1 MTVDSARGADMTDLS
16 TSILG
21 EASRLAAREC
31 LDWANKRCVRYEVSF
46 VSEYTNT
53 YTLL

>member
-31 LDWANKRCVRYEVSF
+31 LDWANKHGVRYELF
-46 VSEYTNT
+46 LASEYTNT